1 MVMINKEAFY
11 DSIRKHLF
19 GGKLTSSQVQG
30 MESILNEW
38 ERKDL
43 CDKRRLAYMLATAY
57 HETAR
62 TMQPIEEYGKGKG
75 RVYGKPDSVTGKIYY
90 GRGFVQLTWKGN
102 YQTMGKLLGIDLVN
116 HPDWAL
122 KPDIAV
128 AIMFEG
134 MLTGNSYRGDF
145 TGKSLEDYF
154 NEKKN
159 DPVNARRIINGT
171 DKAELIASYHIKFLN
186 ALT

>member
-1 MVMINKEAFY
+1 MINKESFY
-11 DSIRKHLF
+11 DIVRKPIF
-19 GGKLTSSQVQG
+19 GGKLTASQVQG
-30 MESILNEW
+30 MESILSEW

-57 HETAR
+57 HETAS
-62 TMQPIEEYGKGKG
+62 TMQPIEEYGKGRG
-75 RVYGKPDSVTGKIYY
+75 RAYGKPDPKTGKTYY

-102 YQTMGKLLGIDLVN
+102 YETMGRLLGIDLVN
-116 HPDWAL
+116 HPEWAL

-154 NEKKN
+154 NDKKD
-159 DPVNARRIINGT
+159 DPVNARRIINGM
-171 DKAELIASYHIKFLN
+171 DKAELIAGYHKKFLK
-186 ALT
+186 AL